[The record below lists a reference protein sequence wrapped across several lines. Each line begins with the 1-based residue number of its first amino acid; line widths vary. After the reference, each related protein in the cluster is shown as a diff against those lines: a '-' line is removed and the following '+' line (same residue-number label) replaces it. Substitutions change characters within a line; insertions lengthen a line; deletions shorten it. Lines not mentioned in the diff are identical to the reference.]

1 MNELVLRMGSHR
13 FSKKISPFL
22 TKQIIDDKEI
32 PPSDACSNILNGRI
46 TAALVNLE
54 AVCYDTLAQFVDE
67 MNLHVEQAVANGAQL
82 ICFPQ
87 YTGLLPL
94 TVFSQYDILEE
105 EIENALLDGDE
116 ASLDTLGKLYSKYL
130 SDIVFDCYY
139 NTFALLAMK
148 HKVYIQ
154 AGTILVNTSRGLV
167 NRGFLFDPNGE
178 SILQQDKLF
187 PNRGEKLLGVCSGT
201 DLKTAETPFGPIS
214 IIIGEDSLYFEIY
227 RLAASRG
234 CKFVIAPS
242 GGEDF
247 PSEEYYAK
255 GALMRAQESKLFVVQ
270 PTMFY
275 NLFPTHSKSTGAV
288 YCPYRISENGDG
300 IVLASSSRS
309 VLVKE
314 LNSADL
320 VRLVDDYLGDK
331 NALVYR
337 LLAQDY
343 EEAFGHSTTLP
354 PRQEHEA
361 SIAFLADSDSENNTD
376 ASSAT

>member
-1 MNELVLRMGSHR
+1 MNELVLRLGSHR

-22 TKQIIDDKEI
+22 TKQIIDDKELL
-32 PPSDACSNILNGRI
+32 PSDNCSNILHGRVS
-46 TAALVNLE
+46 AALVNLD

-67 MNLHVEQAVANGAQL
+67 MNNCVEQAVAKGAQL
-82 ICFPQ
+82 VCFPQ

-105 EIENALLDGDE
+105 EAENALLACDE
-116 ASLDTLGKLYSKYL
+116 ATLGMLGKLYSKYL

-148 HKVYIQ
+148 HKIYIQ

-187 PNRGEKLLGVCSGT
+187 PNRGEKMLGVCSGS

-214 IIIGEDSLYFEIY
+214 IIIGEDSLYFEVY

-247 PSEEYYAK
+247 PSEAHYAK
-255 GALMRAQESKLFVVQ
+255 GALMRAQECNLFVIQ

-275 NLFPTHSKSTGAV
+275 NLFPTQGKGAGAV
-288 YCPYRISENGDG
+288 YCPYRISENSDG
-300 IVLASSSRS
+300 IVTASSSQS

-320 VRLVDDYLGDK
+320 VRLVDDYWGDK

-343 EEAFGHSTTLP
+343 ENAFGHSTTLP
-354 PRQEHEA
+354 PQQEQEA
-361 SIAFLADSDSENNTD
+361 SIAFLAESDSETT
-376 ASSAT
+376 A